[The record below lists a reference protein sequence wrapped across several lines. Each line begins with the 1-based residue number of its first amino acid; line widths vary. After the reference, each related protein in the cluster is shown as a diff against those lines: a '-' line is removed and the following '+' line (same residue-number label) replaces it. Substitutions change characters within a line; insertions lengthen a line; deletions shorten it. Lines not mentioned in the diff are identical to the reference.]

1 MPKSWKA
8 VIPPV
13 VAIIVVLSTAGAQ
26 ISSMFSDQLIH
37 DEYIVEETTSSSGP
51 MDGININQVIWH
63 IDGFVISSTDGD
75 LYSVDQNLELT
86 SILPNFSVKG
96 ICSSGEDL
104 FVNLGTSIAKVTD
117 SDVDII
123 YTLSDSD
130 DGIYDFDCNDE
141 YISLISLNDVLVTLS
156 SPDFALLNTKSVEG
170 DAIQVFTNSESNSVI
185 EISAKKTKGVL
196 NFFSQNYD
204 REVFRPDAV
213 ILDYEYDEITKSLV
227 ILYSDGTLFENKM
240 ESPSPPQRSSSMGSS
255 TNTYFGFTTIL
266 PDKGLVVGCTSQL
279 SAGYQPMPLPGSAIF
294 FYDIVENS
302 IETLDIDG
310 ISGMI
315 RHCVADS
322 DESSILVVS
331 DTGSMVKI
339 SIEISAD
346 ESDGGIN
353 LTFAVISIIGVLAI
367 LIIVAA
373 AVINLNKKSD
383 SKHRDKQAD
392 TITESKVAPMAPNT
406 TNEE

>member
-1 MPKSWKA
+1 
-8 VIPPV
+8 
-13 VAIIVVLSTAGAQ
+13 
-26 ISSMFSDQLIH
+26 
-37 DEYIVEETTSSSGP
+37 
-51 MDGININQVIWH
+51 GININQVIWH

-255 TNTYFGFTTIL
+255 TN
-266 PDKGLVVGCTSQL
+266 
-279 SAGYQPMPLPGSAIF
+279 
-294 FYDIVENS
+294 
-302 IETLDIDG
+302 
-310 ISGMI
+310 
-315 RHCVADS
+315 
-322 DESSILVVS
+322 
-331 DTGSMVKI
+331 
-339 SIEISAD
+339 
-346 ESDGGIN
+346 
-353 LTFAVISIIGVLAI
+353 
-367 LIIVAA
+367 
-373 AVINLNKKSD
+373 
-383 SKHRDKQAD
+383 
-392 TITESKVAPMAPNT
+392 
-406 TNEE
+406 